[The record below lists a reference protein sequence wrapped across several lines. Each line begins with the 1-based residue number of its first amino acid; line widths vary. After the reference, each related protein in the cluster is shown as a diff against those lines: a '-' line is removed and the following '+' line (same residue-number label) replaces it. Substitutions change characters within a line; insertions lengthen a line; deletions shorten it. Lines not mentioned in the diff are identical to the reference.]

1 MAITAADVSA
11 LREKTG
17 CGMMDCKRAL
27 TASDGDMDKAIEFL
41 REKGL
46 AAAQKKASR
55 IAAEGVVKDYLAAD
69 IGVLIEINSETDFVA
84 KNTVFQDFAYGCAKT
99 VAENKPATVEEL
111 LTMTFSGSE
120 QTVEEALREKILTIG
135 ENLKIRRFVIFD
147 GVNETYIHG
156 GGKIGVM
163 VNFNTDL
170 AGKPEFV
177 AYAKDV
183 CMQIAAINPAY
194 LTDAEVPAEVV
205 AKEKEILLAQISNDP
220 KLANKPENVKENMVK
235 GKIAKYF
242 KENCLVNQE
251 FVKDPSITVAQYTVN
266 TAKALGGSIEI
277 IKYARFEKGEG
288 LQKKEEDFAAEVA
301 AAMGK

>member
-55 IAAEGVVKDYLAAD
+55 IAAEGIVKDYLAAD
-69 IGVLIEINSETDFVA
+69 KGVLVEINSETDFVA
-84 KNTVFQDFAYGCAKT
+84 KNAVFQEFALGCAKT
-99 VAENKPATVEEL
+99 VAETNPATVEEL
-111 LTMTFSGSE
+111 LTKKFTGTE
-120 QTVEEALREKILTIG
+120 ETVEDALREKILTIG
-135 ENLKIRRFVIFD
+135 ENLKIRRFVVFE

-170 AGKPEFV
+170 AGKPEFT

-183 CMQIAAINPAY
+183 CMQIAAINPSY
-194 LTDAEVPAEVV
+194 LKDEEVPAEVIE
-205 AKEKEILLAQISNDP
+205 KEKEILLAQISNDP
-220 KLANKPENVKENMVK
+220 KLANKPDQVKAKMVE
-235 GKIAKYF
+235 GKIGKYF

-251 FVKDPSITVAQYTVN
+251 FVKDPSLTVAQYTAQ
-266 TAKALGGSIEI
+266 TAKALGGNIEI
-277 IKYARFEKGEG
+277 VKFVRYEKGEG

-301 AAMGK
+301 AAMAK

>member
-27 TASDGDMDKAIEFL
+27 TASDGDMEKAIEFL

-69 IGVLIEINSETDFVA
+69 MGVLIEINSETDFVA

-99 VAENKPATVEEL
+99 VATENPATVEEL
-111 LTMTFSGSE
+111 LACKFDGTE
-120 QTVEEALREKILTIG
+120 QTVEEALRDKILTIG
-135 ENLKIRRFVIFD
+135 ENLKIRRFVKFD

-183 CMQIAAINPAY
+183 CMQIAAINPLY
-194 LTDAEVPAEVV
+194 LKNEDVPADVLE
-205 AKEKEILLAQISNDP
+205 KEKEILLAQISNDP
-220 KLANKPENVKENMVK
+220 KLANKPEQIKVKMVE
-235 GKIAKYF
+235 GKIGKYYT
-242 KENCLVNQE
+242 ENCLVNQE
-251 FVKDPSITVAQYTVN
+251 FVKDPSVTVAQYTAN

-277 IKYARFEKGEG
+277 VKFVRFEKGEG

>member
-27 TASDGDMDKAIEFL
+27 TASDGDMEKAIEFL

-69 IGVLIEINSETDFVA
+69 MGVLIEINSETDFVA

-99 VAENKPATVEEL
+99 VATENPATVEEL
-111 LTMTFSGSE
+111 LACKFDGTE
-120 QTVEEALREKILTIG
+120 QTVEEALRDKILTIG
-135 ENLKIRRFVIFD
+135 ENLKIRRFVKFD

-183 CMQIAAINPAY
+183 CMQIAAINPLY
-194 LTDAEVPAEVV
+194 LKNEDVPADVLE
-205 AKEKEILLAQISNDP
+205 KEKEILLAQISNDP
-220 KLANKPENVKENMVK
+220 KLANKPEQIKVKMVE
-235 GKIAKYF
+235 GKIGKYYT
-242 KENCLVNQE
+242 ENCLVNQE
-251 FVKDPSITVAQYTVN
+251 FVKDPSVTVAQYTAN

-277 IKYARFEKGEG
+277 VKFVRFERGEG

>member
-55 IAAEGVVKDYLAAD
+55 IAAEGIVKDYLTAD
-69 IGVLIEINSETDFVA
+69 KGVLVEINSETDFVA
-84 KNTVFQDFAYGCAKT
+84 KNAVFQEFALGCAKT
-99 VAENKPATVEEL
+99 VAETNPATVEDL
-111 LTMTFSGSE
+111 LTKKFSGTE
-120 QTVEEALREKILTIG
+120 ETVEEALREKILTIG
-135 ENLKIRRFVIFD
+135 ENLKIRRFVTFD

-170 AGKPEFV
+170 AGKPEFT

-183 CMQIAAINPAY
+183 CMQIAAINPSY
-194 LTDAEVPAEVV
+194 LKDEEVPADVIE
-205 AKEKEILLAQISNDP
+205 KEKEILLAQISNDP
-220 KLANKPENVKENMVK
+220 KLANKPEQVKIKMVE
-235 GKIAKYF
+235 GKIGKYY

-251 FVKDPSITVAQYTVN
+251 FVKDPSITVAQYTAQ

-277 IKYARFEKGEG
+277 VKYVRYEKGEG

-301 AAMGK
+301 AAMAK